1 MKILLIILCT
11 LLLIYIIYKLCVLK
25 YEILFWKG
33 TYRSGNEPVYFAGD
47 RIIEDEI
54 PFNTIRNEAVLTKSA
69 GELCSFTYSKYKVS
83 GNSPRYIVSY
93 KVYRIT
99 DKTDVEFKNY
109 ILNSSKNIEETLSFL
124 IKPIKIDNVQEYL
137 YYTDLFKDIKTY
149 RDIENY
155 HNTLV
160 KELINRYNKLISKD
174 LENNYLD
181 NSNETIKRILNI
193 CKNSNK

>member
-47 RIIEDEI
+47 RIIVDEI
-54 PFNTIRNEAVLTKSA
+54 PFNTIRNEAMLTKSA

-83 GNSPRYIVSY
+83 GNYPRYIISY
-93 KVYRIT
+93 RVYRIT

-149 RDIENY
+149 SDIENY

-160 KELINRYNKLISKD
+160 KELIDRYNKLIPKD

>member
-25 YEILFWKG
+25 YEIIFWKG
-33 TYRSGNEPVYFAGD
+33 IYRSGNEPVYFAGD
-47 RIIEDEI
+47 RILEDEI
-54 PFNTIRNEAVLTKSA
+54 PFNTIRNEAMLTKSA

-83 GNSPRYIVSY
+83 GNSPRYIASY
-93 KVYRIT
+93 RVYRIT

-137 YYTDLFKDIKTY
+137 YYMDLFKDIKTY
-149 RDIENY
+149 SDIENY

-160 KELINRYNKLISKD
+160 KELIDRYNKLIPNVSKD
-174 LENNYLD
+174 TYLD
-181 NSNETIKRILNI
+181 NNNKTIKKILDYIVGN
-193 CKNSNK
+193 N